1 MALNQNKRMLTNVL
15 SRVVNRKKKVKQ
27 KMRKK
32 YDPTMTLQK
41 RYYLFPSQTRST
53 TWTVVSEGMKG
64 FAPADGPP
72 PNYTPPHS
80 TRPPQGTPT

>member
-1 MALNQNKRMLTNVL
+1 MYFQERKRLNE
-15 SRVVNRKKKVKQ
+15 
-27 KMRKK
+27 KMIKK
-32 YDPTMTLQK
+32 YDPTMQK

-53 TWTVVSEGMKG
+53 TWTVVEEGMKG
-64 FAPADGPP
+64 FAPADGTP